1 MGSSFLIM
9 SSGVAMIER
18 TSRLMVTV
26 TSVASVWS
34 RARVAV
40 AAPEVIVMV
49 VWRESAPAGGWT
61 VGVRS
66 GGI

>member
-1 MGSSFLIM
+1 
-9 SSGVAMIER
+9 
-18 TSRLMVTV
+18 MVTA

-34 RARVAV
+34 RAWVAV

-49 VWRESAPAGGWT
+49 VWRQAAPAGGWT

-66 GGI
+66 GGIRSDQFAYLLIRARLWARPTG